1 MLLGGELGGEIHIS
15 QNWTRGVRELTRN
28 AYFDRNRIRNPD
40 SGCDIKLAF
49 NKEAD
54 QSKENTKDNATMKRR
69 GGKRRENEL

>member
-1 MLLGGELGGEIHIS
+1 MLLGGDLGGEIHIS

-49 NKEAD
+49 KKEAD
-54 QSKENTKDNATMKRR
+54 QYKEKTEHVTMKRR
-69 GGKRRENEL
+69 GGKRLEYEQ